1 MIEIIREVRTIIGF
15 DGLDMRIGA
24 HTVYIYYYSKKG
36 RVIGGILGTEI
47 VRYDIY
53 GADVMI
59 SNKMESNGEKGK
71 IHISEETKILLES

>member
-1 MIEIIREVRTIIGF
+1 
-15 DGLDMRIGA
+15 MRIGA
-24 HTVYIYYYSKKG
+24 HTG

-71 IHISEETKILLES
+71 IHISEETKILLESQFAFDYTFTYNKPIVFSSI